1 MNSIFTVTSFG
12 VQKLNKL
19 FYYISYNSH
28 KCFIFFSFRNEE
40 FLIEDNV
47 DFDDIEL
54 ADEEALLQ
62 DEDDILNLNETPDDE
77 TLTDVGRYI

>member
-1 MNSIFTVTSFG
+1 MFQNIPFCSTILSF
-12 VQKLNKL
+12 L
-19 FYYISYNSH
+19 YIL
-28 KCFIFFSFRNEE
+28 RNEE

-62 DEDDILNLNETPDDE
+62 DEEDVLNLNETPDDE
-77 TLTDVGRYI
+77 TLTDSGRYIQKETLHSIHFFISV